1 MKLRGF
7 VMAGIAAA
15 ALLSAAQAGPIL
27 VATISG
33 QYGVPNG
40 DTPNVFIHNTTT
52 FDFTNVV
59 LSGQAYNGSNS
70 LLPAG
75 LDVDKTT
82 GPFHLTQEKN
92 LGTIGAGTEFHYAF
106 EDGGQV
112 CGPAGNTGDLFAGDY
127 DDTYGCSTS
136 AHPGNVKFTF
146 TAMWNGQPIFAQFS
160 PDTNATGGFLGF
172 LGLDQTG
179 GAETSFD
186 NGGAASGT
194 GEFGVLANIYV
205 GVPPKNGGVPEP
217 VTLTLF
223 GAGLAGLGALRRR
236 RKQS

>member
-1 MKLRGF
+1 MKLRSI

-15 ALLSAAQAGPIL
+15 ALPGAAEAGPIL

-33 QYGVPNG
+33 QYGSPNG
-40 DTPNVFIHNTTT
+40 DTPNLFIHNTTG

-75 LDVDKTT
+75 LDINQTT
-82 GPFHLTQEKN
+82 GPYHLTQEKT
-92 LGTIGAGTEFHYAF
+92 LGTIAAGTELHYAF
-106 EDGGQV
+106 EDGGQF
-112 CGPAGNTGDLFAGDY
+112 CGPGVNTGDLFAGDY
-127 DDTYGCSTS
+127 DDTYGCST
-136 AHPGNVKFTF
+136 ADHPGNAKFTF
-146 TAMWNGQPIFAQFS
+146 TAMWNGMPIFAQFS
-160 PDTNATGGFLGF
+160 PDVNATGGFLGF
-172 LGLDQTG
+172 LGLDPSG
-179 GAETSFD
+179 GAETSYD

-205 GVPPKNGGVPEP
+205 GTPPGVPEP
-217 VTLTLF
+217 LTLTLF